1 MKGVNNME
9 FLNTNLIR
17 LLSKVTGGETLIDSY
32 MKDDMSI
39 LIEKL
44 ESYGITNEEI
54 SLLIKQMS
62 SKESDSYSN
71 AQNMI
76 SNMYLKKLEVEVMSG
91 VIKQDELEDRTE
103 EFDSSVIHNKRE
115 LVGISNDK
123 NVWNQN
129 ISWKPLAKENIK
141 LATPILQNSEII
153 EKVA

>member
-1 MKGVNNME
+1 ME